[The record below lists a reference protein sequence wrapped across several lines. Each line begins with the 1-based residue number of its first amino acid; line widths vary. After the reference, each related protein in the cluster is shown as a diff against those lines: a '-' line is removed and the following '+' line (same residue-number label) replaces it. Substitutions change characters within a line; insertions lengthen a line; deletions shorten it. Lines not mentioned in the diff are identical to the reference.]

1 MKKRNNVSTVSMK
14 SSAKKHKGGKN
25 IKKPMPLERINYLLI
40 GIGVAV
46 IVFSYSIMYL
56 ENSAHGFFSLNIAPV
71 TLVGAYAWIL
81 FALLY
86 RKKA

>member
-1 MKKRNNVSTVSMK
+1 
-14 SSAKKHKGGKN
+14 
-25 IKKPMPLERINYLLI
+25 MPLGRTNYLFL

-46 IVFSYSIMYL
+46 IALSYGIMYL
-56 ENSAHGFFSLNIAPV
+56 ENSAKGFFSLNIAPV

-86 RKKA
+86 RKKAG